1 MALPRH
7 YIIGIVMFSFMI
19 VGGVS
24 LLGMMRADSSSFGD
38 SDKLTQFNNTFNKL
52 DTVSTSVNAMQSTLT
67 NASVDAGAFGTLN
80 ALILSGWQSFKLL
93 FSSFGFMSGVFSGL
107 TTMFGVPAWIPATIL
122 LLVTILLVFS
132 IISAVL
138 QKDI

>member
-24 LLGMMRADSSSFGD
+24 LLGMMREVDSGFGD
-38 SDKLTQFNNTFNKL
+38 ADKLTQFNNTFNKL
-52 DTVSTSVNAMQSTLT
+52 DTVSSTVGSMQNTLT
-67 NASVDAGAFGTLN
+67 NASIEGGTFGVLN
-80 ALILSGWQSFKLL
+80 SLILGGWQTFKLL
-93 FSSFGFMSGVFSGL
+93 FSSFGFMTGVFGGL
-107 TTMFGVPAWIPATIL
+107 TTVFGVPAWIPATIL
-122 LLVTILLVFS
+122 LLVTIMLVFS